1 MDGLDELIRQLEEK
15 EADYKKKLNNL
26 KNIDGMI
33 ETLQEEIAQLEE
45 EDYGSKIREIE
56 NELKEKHQIKEL
68 NNDAIRKRIKDLKAE
83 NEDLRSKTIE
93 YEKQLERRS
102 EELKHVEES
111 LNSILSDFSRLKIE
125 GRTFEDLLNDEQIRK
140 NVDDI
145 NLEEGDFIYVESFL
159 EALIDQACISRED
172 IKKWDLKNPDIL
184 KNLKKALTNQ

>member
-68 NNDAIRKRIKDLKAE
+68 NNDAIRERIKDLKTE

-102 EELKHVEES
+102 EELKHVEDS
-111 LNSILSDFSRLKIE
+111 LNSILSDFSSLKIE
-125 GRTFEDLLNDEQIRK
+125 GKTFKDLLNDEQIR
-140 NVDDI
+140 NNIDQI
-145 NLEEGDFIYVESFL
+145 NLEEGDFIYVNSFL

-172 IKKWDLKNPDIL
+172 IEKWDLKNPDIL
-184 KNLKKALTNQ
+184 KNLKNALNNQ